1 MNNEKRVNKLSKKYY
16 TLVFGVIMGFIMSVL
31 TSLAV
36 TIINIGFVH
45 NFFQMWFNFFLT
57 TFAIGF
63 PMTIM
68 ITPFVKNIADRITI
82 SEQQSKP
89 NSRLID
95 VIRSIRTLT
104 YFCKNCGGQ
113 ISGQ

>member
-1 MNNEKRVNKLSKKYY
+1 MNNGKRVTKLSKKYY

-36 TIINIGFVH
+36 TVINIGIVH
-45 NFFQMWFNFFLT
+45 NFFEMWWGIFLT

-82 SEQQSKP
+82 SESE
-89 NSRLID
+89 
-95 VIRSIRTLT
+95 
-104 YFCKNCGGQ
+104 
-113 ISGQ
+113 

>member
-1 MNNEKRVNKLSKKYY
+1 MNNGKRVNKLSKKYY
-16 TLVFGVIMGFIMSVL
+16 TLVFGVLMGFIMSFL

-36 TIINIGFVH
+36 TIINIGIVH
-45 NFFQMWFNFFLT
+45 NFFEMWFNFFLT

-95 VIRSIRTLT
+95 VIRSI
-104 YFCKNCGGQ
+104 N
-113 ISGQ
+113 

>member
-1 MNNEKRVNKLSKKYY
+1 MNNGKRVNKFSKKYY

-36 TIINIGFVH
+36 TIINIGIVH
-45 NFFQMWFNFFLT
+45 NFFEMWFGVFLT

-68 ITPFVKNIADRITI
+68 ITPFVKNITDRITI
-82 SEQQSKP
+82 SEGVK
-89 NSRLID
+89 
-95 VIRSIRTLT
+95 
-104 YFCKNCGGQ
+104 
-113 ISGQ
+113 

>member
-1 MNNEKRVNKLSKKYY
+1 MNNRKRVNKLSKKYY

-36 TIINIGFVH
+36 TIINIGIVH
-45 NFFQMWFNFFLT
+45 NFFEMWFGIFLT

-68 ITPFVKNIADRITI
+68 ITPFVKNIADMIKI
-82 SEQQSKP
+82 SEGVK
-89 NSRLID
+89 
-95 VIRSIRTLT
+95 
-104 YFCKNCGGQ
+104 
-113 ISGQ
+113 

>member
-1 MNNEKRVNKLSKKYY
+1 MSNGKKVTKLSKKYY

-36 TIINIGFVH
+36 TIINIGIVP
-45 NFFQMWFNFFLT
+45 NFFEMWFGIFLT
-57 TFAIGF
+57 TLSIGF

-82 SEQQSKP
+82 SEA
-89 NSRLID
+89 
-95 VIRSIRTLT
+95 V
-104 YFCKNCGGQ
+104 
-113 ISGQ
+113 